1 MRQSRDHRGLSQTP
15 LSGVSMASRHV
26 RPCSC
31 ERMNESMRKIALAA
45 LAAAFGSGGLLGST
59 AAQAGG
65 YGYDVYDAPE
75 TVVTRR
81 TIVERRVVVPPREV
95 VREVV
100 VERPVVRPRRIV
112 REVVEERPVVFR
124 PRPLVREVV
133 VERDGFYGPR
143 RFGPRPVGYG
153 PAFGP
158 YD

>member
-1 MRQSRDHRGLSQTP
+1 MRLYSSTE
-15 LSGVSMASRHV
+15 V
-26 RPCSC
+26 
-31 ERMNESMRKIALAA
+31 NESMRKIALSALGAA
-45 LAAAFGSGGLLGST
+45 IAGGTLLGAT
-59 AAQAGG
+59 ASRASD
-65 YGYDVYDAPE
+65 YGYDDYDAPR

-81 TIVERRVVVPPREV
+81 TVVERRIVAPPREV

-112 REVVEERPVVFR
+112 REVVEERPIVYR
-124 PRPLVREVV
+124 PRPVVREVV

-153 PAFGP
+153 YGPAFDP

>member
-1 MRQSRDHRGLSQTP
+1 MCEEV
-15 LSGVSMASRHV
+15 SG
-26 RPCSC
+26 
-31 ERMNESMRKIALAA
+31 SMRKIASAA
-45 LAAAFGSGGLLGST
+45 LAAALGAGVVLGST
-59 AAQAGG
+59 AAYAGG
-65 YGYDVYDAPE
+65 YGYDPDDGPE

-81 TIVERRVVVPPREV
+81 TVVERRVVAPPREI

-112 REVVEERPVVFR
+112 REVVEERPVVYR
-124 PRPLVREVV
+124 PRPVVREVV

-153 PAFGP
+153 YRPAFDP

>member
-1 MRQSRDHRGLSQTP
+1 MR
-15 LSGVSMASRHV
+15 M
-26 RPCSC
+26 
-31 ERMNESMRKIALAA
+31 IAVAA
-45 LAAAFGSGGLLGST
+45 LVAAFGTGGLLGSS

-65 YGYDVYDAPE
+65 YGYDAYDAPE

-81 TIVERRVVVPPREV
+81 TIVERRVVAPPREV

-112 REVVEERPVVFR
+112 REIVEERPVVYQ
-124 PRPLVREVV
+124 PRPVVREVV

-143 RFGPRPVGYG
+143 RFGLRPVGYG
-153 PAFGP
+153 YGPAFDP